1 MFLLACKMPDFLTR
15 SIIGAA
21 IEVHTA
27 LGPGLLEN
35 TYKECLYFKLC
46 KNGFEVEKEKLC
58 QFFLKKLNWI
68 VVIELICL

>member
-1 MFLLACKMPDFLTR
+1 MTDFLTR

-46 KNGFEVEKEKLC
+46 KNGFEVEKEKAMPV
-58 QFFLKKLNWI
+58 FFEEIKLD
-68 VVIELICL
+68 CG